1 MKTAIKINKNS
12 ISVKNSDID
21 LRDYEEEIADFLA
34 GLKAQIILSTEEFVP
49 WDKVKQGLKKKS
61 KAKK

>member
-1 MKTAIKINKNS
+1 MKTAIKISKNS
-12 ISVKNSDID
+12 ISVKDSNID

-34 GLKAQIILSTEEFVP
+34 GLRAEIILSSDKFIP
-49 WDKVKQGLKKKS
+49 WEKAKHRIDKKI